1 MYTCA
6 ALLASMCRANP
17 NAEGA
22 RLYLSLVARRAPST
36 IHIHRR
42 GGEDLAPSK
51 FHIHIHSVAGGY
63 RTLIVRGER
72 EDYPYPWLGE
82 RSVVSTLNHI

>member
-6 ALLASMCRANP
+6 ALTSMCRANP

-22 RLYLSLVARRAPST
+22 LLYLSLVARRAPST

-42 GGEDLAPSK
+42 GGEDLAASK
-51 FHIHIHSVAGGY
+51 FHIHKGAGGY
-63 RTLIVRGER
+63 RTPIVRGER
-72 EDYPYPWLGE
+72 RNYPYP
-82 RSVVSTLNHI
+82 